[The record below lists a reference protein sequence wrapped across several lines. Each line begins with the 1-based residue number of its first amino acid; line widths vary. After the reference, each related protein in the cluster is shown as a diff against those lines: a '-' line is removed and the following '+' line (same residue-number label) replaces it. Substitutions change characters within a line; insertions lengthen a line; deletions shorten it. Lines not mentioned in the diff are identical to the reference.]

1 MGNVKV
7 LRRVSVDFVL
17 TEEEDKKLTSKYTAL
32 RDKNGENI
40 VEAELYHVGYE
51 LENGDECDED
61 GEPV

>member
-1 MGNVKV
+1 MPEKKV

-32 RDKNGENI
+32 RDKEGNSI

-61 GEPV
+61 GKPI

>member
-32 RDKNGENI
+32 RDKNGKNI